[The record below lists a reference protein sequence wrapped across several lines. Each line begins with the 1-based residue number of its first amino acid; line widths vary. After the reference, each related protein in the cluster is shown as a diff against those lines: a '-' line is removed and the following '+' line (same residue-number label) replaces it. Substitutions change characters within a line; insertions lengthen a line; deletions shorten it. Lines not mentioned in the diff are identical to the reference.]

1 MEVDLSQLDTKNEE
15 AIREAIRME
24 GVNMLAL
31 LQKQVAERK
40 SAESQLLTIIAHVR
54 KHWRKTKQGDDFGFQ
69 NDVASYLVGID
80 GSVIRQELSQ
90 GVKRALLVSNKNR
103 RPYVTRRLIAYPS
116 HKSTPSYAC

>member
-1 MEVDLSQLDTKNEE
+1 MSQQFGETAAIFLGIKVMEVDLSQLDTKNEE

-54 KHWRKTKQGDDFGFQ
+54 KHWRKTKQGDEFGFQ

-90 GVKRALLVSNKNR
+90 GVKRALLVSNKR
-103 RPYVTRRLIAYPS
+103 
-116 HKSTPSYAC
+116 